1 MHDLHNYTTAD
12 LKRYGN
18 TADVNDSNAFAIE
31 SFCKNLF
38 ILAFIFCLFVN
49 IDYN

>member
-18 TADVNDSNAFAIE
+18 IADANDSKAFAIE
-31 SFCKNLF
+31 SFCKNLS
-38 ILAFIFCLFVN
+38 ILAFIIFLFVN